1 MVQDDKLLL
10 SSFRGCLVG
19 LAVGDAL
26 GAPVEGMSRA
36 EIQRVHGTLTEMTGG
51 GWHGLEPGGY
61 TDDAAMMLCIARS
74 IAARGYFDPQD
85 VAARFV
91 DWFDAGPVGIGR
103 TTWIALSEM
112 KRGASWREAGR
123 IAHERLGGKS
133 AGNGSIMRC
142 APVGLLHFER
152 RDRLIRDSIDSS
164 VMTHWDPEACWG
176 AVAVNAAIAEILHGR
191 TGDILSGLIV
201 AIEQPRV
208 KEAVEEVARM
218 KAFDR
223 EPSAYVLDTLQAAVW
238 CFLKTSSFED
248 ALVTAVNL
256 GGDTDTVGAV
266 CGALAGASYGLEAIP
281 QRWLDP
287 LQSREEILQLAGR
300 IREVAES

>member
-1 MVQDDKLLL
+1 
-10 SSFRGCLVG
+10 
-19 LAVGDAL
+19 
-26 GAPVEGMSRA
+26 
-36 EIQRVHGTLTEMTGG
+36 
-51 GWHGLEPGGY
+51 
-61 TDDAAMMLCIARS
+61 
-74 IAARGYFDPQD
+74 
-85 VAARFV
+85 
-91 DWFDAGPVGIGR
+91 
-103 TTWIALSEM
+103 
-112 KRGASWREAGR
+112 
-123 IAHERLGGKS
+123 
-133 AGNGSIMRC
+133 MRC